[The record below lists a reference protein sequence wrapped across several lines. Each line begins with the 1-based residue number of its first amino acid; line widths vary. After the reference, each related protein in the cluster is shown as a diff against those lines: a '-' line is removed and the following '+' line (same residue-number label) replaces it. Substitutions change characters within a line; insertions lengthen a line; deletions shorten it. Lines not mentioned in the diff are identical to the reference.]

1 MTAWEKREIGYQKGV
16 AKRRIKSLMEE
27 EKRHYRR
34 KTERYKELEWTLKS
48 VEDVFNRKGKSFEIA
63 KQRIEN
69 YGSQDF
75 EIRAAIIYKE
85 NYLSMLEKRF
95 RDLEGYKELIREVKR
110 TNPNTLYETLKLM
123 EQGEKIKDT
132 SYMYDTSDYQNA
144 FNLLRQAFGFEV
156 QEDEEYEFDEEGE

>member
-1 MTAWEKREIGYQKGV
+1 
-16 AKRRIKSLMEE
+16 MEE

-75 EIRAAIIYKE
+75 EIRTAIIYKE
-85 NYLSMLEKRF
+85 NYLSMLGKRF
-95 RDLEGYKELIREVKR
+95 RDLEGYKELIREIKR

-123 EQGEKIKDT
+123 EQGEKIKDI

-156 QEDEEYEFDEEGE
+156 EDDEEYEFDEEGE